1 MSNEALTWAFRQDL
15 PLTQKFVLVA
25 LADYA
30 DERGECFP
38 KHETTAQRTGA
49 GVSTVRRTIHELAA
63 AGYLSIEHQ
72 FMDDGRYRSNRYRLN
87 VGTVVPAQSERVP
100 AQSEQVP
107 AQSEQMT
114 RSERAGGPAQSEQV
128 TCSERANKNPQRNPH
143 RNPQGNRGAAAA
155 DARPEP
161 AQLEGQ
167 TEAFE
172 IVPASEPDPWAAVA
186 KNVYDAT
193 DGALPFMGMQT
204 IAKWAI
210 THKGVTG
217 QAVEAAIGALWRAGR
232 AVTKQTVAQHLEGHL
247 QPHSPGLSRRQQE
260 IADYERRK
268 GLTGPAPRGEISR

>member
-1 MSNEALTWAFRQDL
+1 MCRLSPRTVQRQI
-15 PLTQKFVLVA
+15 A
-25 LADYA
+25 A
-30 DERGECFP
+30 
-38 KHETTAQRTGA
+38 
-49 GVSTVRRTIHELAA
+49 LAA
-63 AGYLSIEHQ
+63 AGEVEIE
-72 FMDDGRYRSNRYRLN
+72 GRSGRS
-87 VGTVVPAQSERVP
+87 GTNSYCLPGVIN
-100 AQSEQVP
+100 
-107 AQSEQMT
+107 
-114 RSERAGGPAQSEQV
+114 GGPIGLKSIRHSPDVRQV
-128 TCSERANKNPQRNPH
+128 DAYDSGGSSIRQPRSVDTSAEAARYDTAVSPDPKTPVDPRTPW
-143 RNPQGNRGAAAA
+143 GAAAA

-172 IVPASEPDPWAAVA
+172 IVPASEPAPWAAVA

-247 QPHSPGLSRRQQE
+247 QPHSPGLSLRQQE

-268 GLTGPAPRGEISR
+268 GLTAPAPRGESSQ